1 MLPSRWMGNTETVL
15 YCEREVCSLEV
26 KHVIQIICRESP
38 DTWQPPGSHH
48 RLHQPQVRERGGAII
63 ITDWRS
69 HCLTSFLQLW
79 DRRAGDNWWL
89 VSRSGFRKYSIWTK
103 RWIKISPGV
112 GTLSTTTNSDELSFQ
127 ILFIEF
133 NLHNLLVLNL
143 DEAHNSVHIRPGIPV
158 EISTTAQFL
167 SQEFLSFPIINSL

>member
-1 MLPSRWMGNTETVL
+1 MN
-15 YCEREVCSLEV
+15 
-26 KHVIQIICRESP
+26 K
-38 DTWQPPGSHH
+38 DQPW
-48 RLHQPQVRERGGAII
+48 RGH
-63 ITDWRS
+63 S
-69 HCLTSFLQLW
+69 
-79 DRRAGDNWWL
+79 
-89 VSRSGFRKYSIWTK
+89 
-103 RWIKISPGV
+103 
-112 GTLSTTTNSDELSFQ
+112 LSTTTNSDELSFQ